1 MKRLYIVVEGQTEQE
16 FVNSVAAPY
25 LNKKGILDARPIL
38 IRTSRTGRGG
48 MTKYKHLSDTVRLL
62 LNSDKQDFIVTT
74 FIDYFRLPDS
84 MPVYDKCME
93 IPDETARIEAL
104 EASINDDIG
113 DRRFFAYIQRH
124 EFEALLFSSNAG
136 FKYYFPDQCA
146 RQTAEII
153 ASYTSPEDI
162 NSSPEGAPSKRLLAI
177 KPDYNKVL
185 EGNVIA
191 IEVGIET
198 MLSKCPRFSK
208 WFEKIITACQESPGG
223 RCP

>member
-1 MKRLYIVVEGQTEQE
+1 
-16 FVNSVAAPY
+16 
-25 LNKKGILDARPIL
+25 
-38 IRTSRTGRGG
+38 

-62 LNSDKQDFIVTT
+62 LNSDRQDFIVTT

-84 MPVYDKCME
+84 MPGYDKCME

>member
-62 LNSDKQDFIVTT
+62 LNSDRQDFIVTT

-84 MPVYDKCME
+84 MPGYDKCME

-162 NSSPEGAPSKRLLAI
+162 NSSPEGAPSAVRGLASA
-177 KPDYNKVL
+177 PPAGPAGSAAAKVR
-185 EGNVIA
+185 VSRA
-191 IEVGIET
+191 
-198 MLSKCPRFSK
+198 
-208 WFEKIITACQESPGG
+208 GG
-223 RCP
+223 RDGHGWSRGRLSSYARRGRNRCRGIWS